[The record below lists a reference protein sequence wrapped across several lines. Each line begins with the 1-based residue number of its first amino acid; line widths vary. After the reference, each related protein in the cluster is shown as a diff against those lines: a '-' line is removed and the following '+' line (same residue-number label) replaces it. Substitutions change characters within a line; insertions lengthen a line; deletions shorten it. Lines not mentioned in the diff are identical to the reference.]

1 MALKLCRCLCVLL
14 LSIVNKD
21 LLFVIIESCDWR
33 VAHEAEQRTYVVAQ
47 ITKKK
52 KKDLIFMVSFF
63 APEHINRQWSI
74 SRWWSMSGQVGQ
86 SVVFLVV
93 YSRLCVCSEWETFG
107 ASLHCLQG
115 WGFSICG
122 IWAACV
128 CLPLS
133 LAISVWPG
141 IWVRYFTEPFKKS
154 TVKRNELNQLILDNN
169 ELFCWSQWRNFR
181 VFWRS
186 WTQQHPVTGQ

>member
-21 LLFVIIESCDWR
+21 LLFVIIESYDWR
-33 VAHEAEQRTYVVAQ
+33 VAHEAEQHRYGGCADNQ
-47 ITKKK
+47 KKK
-52 KKDLIFMVSFF
+52 LTWFSWCHFLLQSTSTDSDPLAAAGPWVDRWDSLL
-63 APEHINRQWSI
+63 SL
-74 SRWWSMSGQVGQ
+74 WWSA
-86 SVVFLVV
+86 VVCV
-93 YSRLCVCSEWETFG
+93 CVCSEWEMFG

-115 WGFSICG
+115 WGFSVCG

-128 CLPLS
+128 RLS
-133 LAISVWPG
+133 LSISVWPVVY
-141 IWVRYFTEPFKKS
+141 VRYFTEPFKKS

-169 ELFCWSQWRNFR
+169 ELFCSSQWINFR

-186 WTQQHPVTGQ
+186 GTEQHPVTGQ